1 MRERKLALVCLAFFV
16 LAFLAVH
23 FGGAVFLEELQDP
36 PAAAAFGPWEKVCL
50 EGQVYRKEDDEKQ
63 HVLYLRDCSITG
75 GGRTVSESGVVLYDP
90 DRSDVRTGNVIRAE
104 GSLFFFD
111 EARNPGNFDQKFY
124 YQKQNIHAGFLA
136 EAVRV
141 KDPSFSLLRDGLDRL
156 RARWQQALVEAAGEK
171 DGSILAAMIL
181 GDRRGMDPETKE
193 LYQVNGI
200 AHILSISGLHLSFIG
215 IGAYQFLRRRTGS
228 FLAGGMLGIAFLL
241 LYIAMIGPGVA
252 VLRSLVMFLVRVG
265 ADMAGRVCD
274 MFTSLALAAAVV
286 ILWQPLAYY
295 DGGFQMSFGAI
306 LGMWIMGEMTRR
318 PPGERGGRR
327 TGKRR
332 LPYRLGEAVKSSL
345 GVQMILFPVT
355 LYHYFEFPL
364 YSVLLNLLVIPL
376 MSALLLL
383 GMLGS
388 LLYLAV
394 EPAGGALI
402 WACSRILDLYEISC
416 RAALALPGC
425 RLVTGRPGLAAI
437 WFYYGALAVTL
448 LLLLWMRRKREA
460 EVAAPRRPAA
470 RAFAP
475 VLTGILVLLF
485 AGRAEVWGHLEVT
498 MLDVGQ
504 GDCLFLRAGDGTC
517 ILVDGGSSDTDQAGR
532 YRIEPFLKAEG
543 VGELSYVFVTH
554 GDSDHLNG
562 VTELLERQDT
572 GVEIGCLVV
581 PPKELW
587 DGELAEVLDA
597 AAAAGVPVQ
606 TIGRGSRLAC
616 GQLAVACLQPAASD
630 ALEPGN
636 AASLVL
642 AASWDSFDMLLTGD
656 VEGEGERLLTERL
669 TQTYDVLKV
678 AHHGSRN
685 STSEEFLAAAGPSV
699 ALISAGRDNR
709 YGHPHEETLE
719 RLTGAGAHVFETA
732 RGGAVTVRTDGR
744 RMTVTTFL

>member
-1 MRERKLALVCLAFFV
+1 M
-16 LAFLAVH
+16 
-23 FGGAVFLEELQDP
+23 
-36 PAAAAFGPWEKVCL
+36 
-50 EGQVYRKEDDEKQ
+50 
-63 HVLYLRDCSITG
+63 
-75 GGRTVSESGVVLYDP
+75 
-90 DRSDVRTGNVIRAE
+90 
-104 GSLFFFD
+104 
-111 EARNPGNFDQKFY
+111 
-124 YQKQNIHAGFLA
+124 
-136 EAVRV
+136 
-141 KDPSFSLLRDGLDRL
+141 
-156 RARWQQALVEAAGEK
+156 EAAGEK
-171 DGSILAAMIL
+171 DGGILAAMIL

-241 LYIAMIGPGVA
+241 LYIVMIGPGVVCCCVCA

-286 ILWQPLAYY
+286 IFWQPLAYY

-318 PPGERGGRR
+318 PPGEQGGRR
-327 TGKRR
+327 TGKRW

-416 RAALALPGC
+416 RAALALPGS

-437 WFYYGALAVTL
+437 WFYYGALVVTL
-448 LLLLWMRRKREA
+448 LLLLWMRRKKET
-460 EVAAPRRPAA
+460 EGAAPRRPAA

-485 AGRAEVWGHLEVT
+485 AGRAEVWGYLEVT

-504 GDCLFLRAGDGTC
+504 GDCLFLRARGRDMHP
-517 ILVDGGSSDTDQAGR
+517 GGWGQQRHGPGGR

-562 VTELLERQDT
+562 VTELLGRQDT

-581 PPKELW
+581 PPRELW

-597 AAAAGVPVQ
+597 ADAAGVPVR
-606 TIGRGSRLAC
+606 TMGRGGPPGIRRNYGRL
-616 GQLAVACLQPAASD
+616 PAARGVGC
-630 ALEPGN
+630 PG
-636 AASLVL
+636 AGKRRLPGAY
-642 AASWDSFDMLLTGD
+642 
-656 VEGEGERLLTERL
+656 RLLGLLCHAPDGGCGRAGGEASYRAPDA
-669 TQTYDVLKV
+669 DV
-678 AHHGSRN
+678 
-685 STSEEFLAAAGPSV
+685 
-699 ALISAGRDNR
+699 
-709 YGHPHEETLE
+709 
-719 RLTGAGAHVFETA
+719 
-732 RGGAVTVRTDGR
+732 
-744 RMTVTTFL
+744 